1 MRKPRKDP
9 RVEAWLATTRPHELH
24 VSVLTLGE
32 VRRGIE
38 RLRPRDPEQA
48 LVFETWLQ
56 EVENVF
62 AERVLDVD
70 LVVAQAWGRIDAT
83 SMVATVDGLI
93 GATALVHG
101 LTVVTRDTAPFER
114 VGVPWLDP
122 WSYGEP

>member
-1 MRKPRKDP
+1 MRKPRRDP
-9 RVEAWLATTRPHELH
+9 RVEAWLATTRPHELF

-38 RLRPRDPEQA
+38 RLRPRDPEHA
-48 LVFETWLQ
+48 LDFENWLR
-56 EVENVF
+56 EVESVF

-101 LTVVTRDTAPFER
+101 LTVVTRDSAPFAR
-114 VGVPWLDP
+114 VGVPTLDP